1 MDMDFCRAVK
11 SHQVEHLHLVP
22 EIVKAA
28 PEYPFVGC
36 IEEDEQVRVH
46 GYPEPVSPDIFADFF
61 KYSCIL
67 FLPWEGAG
75 RVRGKRHE
83 I

>member
-46 GYPEPVSPDIFADFF
+46 GYPEPVLPDICADCF
-61 KYSCIL
+61 K
-67 FLPWEGAG
+67 LPRKLCLPRESAD
-75 RVRGKRHE
+75 RV
-83 I
+83 